1 MDMEIKLIKL
11 VLDNFKGAK
20 HFELNAEG
28 KDIVVK
34 GENNTGKTT
43 IADAFYWLLFNKD
56 SKGATKFSIKTLD
69 SAGEEINN
77 LKHSVYAV
85 LDIDGKE
92 QHIKKTYSEK
102 WTRKRGQAKS
112 TFTGH
117 ETVYELGATEDELT
131 PKKLKDFNEFINSI
145 ISDEQIFKLT
155 TNPFWFNSLKQDE
168 RKKILMSLVDEVT
181 DEDVINSDS
190 KLKELKKLLGDGS
203 LEDFKM
209 RISRNKKS
217 INEDLKAIPVRVDEI
232 NHNMPDVRKY
242 NKQKLEEEL
251 TEINNQ
257 IKQIDIEIKDVE
269 NGLEIEKI
277 EKDIK
282 SKELDIQY
290 LKDNHN
296 HGSKRELSSLINQ
309 DSELQR
315 AIATKRRDL
324 SNLTAELQKN
334 ESVME
339 EQNEKFKALGIK
351 HKELV
356 NEQKEFTTATV
367 CDCCGQ
373 DIPDHMQQEAIQKMK
388 ENYNA
393 DKSERLEKI
402 QSDGIEI
409 RNKVKHLSEQND
421 EIESTMEE
429 LKEEIEKE
437 TKNVEEIKES
447 IQKIQSNNTDVKDT
461 DEYKRLDS
469 EIKALK
475 EKKGQSIQS
484 MSEDVQNIVKSKKEP
499 LINQQQEVK
508 QKLDDI
514 QVSQR
519 AIDRIKELET
529 KQEQLAQEYNELEHA
544 TFLTEEFTK
553 QKVNLMEG
561 SINDKF
567 EITKFKLFDVQ
578 INQGVQDICI
588 ATHNGV
594 PFDSGLNNAARIN
607 VGLDIINAL
616 SKHYNFYAPI
626 MIDNA
631 ESVTDVHKTTSQQ
644 IQLEVSKKD
653 KSLTVEV
660 I

>member
-1 MDMEIKLIKL
+1 MDIKLIKL

-28 KDIVVK
+28 KDIVVRGK
-34 GENNTGKTT
+34 NNTGKTT

-56 SKGATKFSIKTLD
+56 SKGSTKFAIKTLD
-69 SAGEEINN
+69 NVGDEINN

-85 LDIDGKE
+85 LKIDGKE

-112 TFTGH
+112 SFTGH
-117 ETVYELGATEDELT
+117 ETVYELGATEEELT

-168 RKKILMSLVDEVT
+168 RKNILMSLVDEVT
-181 DEDVINSDS
+181 DEDVIKSDT

-203 LEDFKM
+203 LEDFKA
-209 RISRNKKS
+209 RIKRNKKA
-217 INEDLKAIPVRVDEI
+217 INDDLKAIPVRVDEI
-232 NHNMPDVRKY
+232 NHNMPDVQKY
-242 NKQKLEEEL
+242 DKNKLEKELASINEE
-251 TEINNQ
+251 IKVIDGQ
-257 IKQIDIEIKDVE
+257 IKDIE
-269 NGLEIEKI
+269 NGLSVEKI

-282 SKELDIQY
+282 SKQLEIQY
-290 LKDNHN
+290 LIDNHD
-296 HGSKRELSSLINQ
+296 GDSRRKLTSLNNEE
-309 DSELQR
+309 SEKER
-315 AIATKRRDL
+315 AVAVKRRDL
-324 SNLTAELQKN
+324 SNLKAELQRN
-334 ESVME
+334 ESEME
-339 EQNEKFKALGIK
+339 EQNEKFNNLGTK

-373 DIPDHMQQEAIQKMK
+373 DIPAHMQEEAIKKM
-388 ENYNA
+388 EESYNA
-393 DKSERLEKI
+393 DKSETLERI

-409 RNKVKHLSEQND
+409 RNRVKYLSEQND
-421 EIESTMEE
+421 EIEKSMETIKQEINKDTQSIDE
-429 LKEEIEKE
+429 LKEEIKVLE
-437 TKNVEEIKES
+437 
-447 IQKIQSNNTDVKDT
+447 SNNTRVEDT
-461 DEYKRLDS
+461 AEYKQIDS
-469 EIKALK
+469 DIQALK
-475 EKKGQSIQS
+475 EQKGQSIQS
-484 MSEDVQNIVKSKKEP
+484 ISDDANGLIESKKEP
-499 LINQQQEVK
+499 LLNQQRDIK

-514 QVSQR
+514 QLSQR
-519 AIDRIKELET
+519 AIERIDEL
-529 KQEQLAQEYNELEHA
+529 KSRQEQLAQEYNELEHS

-553 QKVNLMEG
+553 QKVKLMES

-567 EITKFKLFDVQ
+567 EITKFKLFNVLINEGVEDV
-578 INQGVQDICI
+578 CI
-588 ATHNGV
+588 ALHNGV
-594 PFDSGLNNAARIN
+594 PYDSGLNNAARIN

-631 ESVTDVHKTTSQQ
+631 ESVTDVHETTSQQ

-653 KSLTVEV
+653 KELTVEV

>member
-1 MDMEIKLIKL
+1 MDIKLIKL

-28 KDIVVK
+28 NDIVVR

-56 SKGATKFSIKTLD
+56 SKGSTRFAIKTLD
-69 SAGEEINN
+69 NVGDEINN

-85 LDIDGKE
+85 LKIDGKE

-112 TFTGH
+112 SFTGH
-117 ETVYELGATEDELT
+117 ETVYELGATEEELT

-168 RKKILMSLVDEVT
+168 RKNILMSLVDEVT
-181 DEDVINSDS
+181 DEDVIKSDT

-203 LEDFKM
+203 LEDFKA
-209 RISRNKKS
+209 RIKRNKKA
-217 INEDLKAIPVRVDEI
+217 INDDLKAIPVRVDEI
-232 NHNMPDVRKY
+232 NHNMPDVQKY
-242 NKQKLEEEL
+242 DKDKLEKELASINEE
-251 TEINNQ
+251 IKVIDGQ
-257 IKQIDIEIKDVE
+257 IKDIE
-269 NGLEIEKI
+269 NGLSVEKI

-282 SKELDIQY
+282 SKQLEIQY
-290 LKDNHN
+290 LIDNHD
-296 HGSKRELSSLINQ
+296 GDSRRKLTSLNNEE
-309 DSELQR
+309 SEKER
-315 AIATKRRDL
+315 AVAVKRRDL
-324 SNLTAELQKN
+324 SNLKAELQRN
-334 ESVME
+334 ESEME
-339 EQNEKFKALGIK
+339 EQNEKFKNLGTK

-373 DIPDHMQQEAIQKMK
+373 DIPEHMQEEAIKKM
-388 ENYNA
+388 EESYNA
-393 DKSERLEKI
+393 DKSETLEKI

-409 RNKVKHLSEQND
+409 RNRVKYLSEQND
-421 EIESTMEE
+421 EIEKSMETIKKEINKDTQSIDE
-429 LKEEIEKE
+429 LKEEIKVLE
-437 TKNVEEIKES
+437 
-447 IQKIQSNNTDVKDT
+447 SNNTRVENT
-461 DEYKRLDS
+461 DEYKQIDS
-469 EIKALK
+469 DIQALK
-475 EKKGQSIQS
+475 EQKGQSIQS
-484 MSEDVQNIVKSKKEP
+484 ISDDVNSLIESKKEP
-499 LINQQQEVK
+499 LLNQERDIK

-514 QVSQR
+514 QLSQR
-519 AIDRIKELET
+519 AIERIDELESR
-529 KQEQLAQEYNELEHA
+529 QEQLAQEYNDLEHA

-553 QKVNLMEG
+553 QKVKLMES

-567 EITKFKLFDVQ
+567 EITKFKLFNVLINEGVEDV
-578 INQGVQDICI
+578 CI
-588 ATHNGV
+588 ALHNGV
-594 PFDSGLNNAARIN
+594 PYDSGLNNAARIK

-631 ESVTDVHKTTSQQ
+631 ESVTDVHETTSQQ

-653 KSLTVEV
+653 KELTVEV

>member
-1 MDMEIKLIKL
+1 MDIKLIKL

-28 KDIVVK
+28 NDIVVR

-56 SKGATKFSIKTLD
+56 SKGSTKFAIKTLD
-69 SAGEEINN
+69 NVGDEINN

-85 LDIDGKE
+85 LKIDGKE

-112 TFTGH
+112 SFTGH
-117 ETVYELGATEDELT
+117 ETVYELGATEEELT

-168 RKKILMSLVDEVT
+168 RKNILMSLVDEVT
-181 DEDVINSDS
+181 DEDVIKSDT

-203 LEDFKM
+203 LEDFKA
-209 RISRNKKS
+209 RIKRNKKA
-217 INEDLKAIPVRVDEI
+217 INDDLKAIPVRVDEI
-232 NHNMPDVRKY
+232 NHNMPDVQKY
-242 NKQKLEEEL
+242 DKDKLEKELASINEE
-251 TEINNQ
+251 IKAIDGQ
-257 IKQIDIEIKDVE
+257 IKDIE
-269 NGLEIEKI
+269 NGLSVEKI

-282 SKELDIQY
+282 SKQLEIQY
-290 LKDNHN
+290 LIDNHDGDSRRKLTSLN
-296 HGSKRELSSLINQ
+296 NEEL
-309 DSELQR
+309 EKER
-315 AIATKRRDL
+315 AVAVKRRDL
-324 SNLTAELQKN
+324 SNLKAELQRN
-334 ESVME
+334 ESEME
-339 EQNEKFKALGIK
+339 EQNENFKNLGTK

-373 DIPDHMQQEAIQKMK
+373 DIPAHMQEEAIKKM
-388 ENYNA
+388 EESYNA
-393 DKSERLEKI
+393 DKSETLEKI

-409 RNKVKHLSEQND
+409 RNRVKYLSEQND
-421 EIESTMEE
+421 EIEKSMETIKKEINKDTQSIDE
-429 LKEEIEKE
+429 LKEEIKVLE
-437 TKNVEEIKES
+437 
-447 IQKIQSNNTDVKDT
+447 SNNTRVEDT
-461 DEYKRLDS
+461 DEYKQIDS
-469 EIKALK
+469 DIQALK
-475 EKKGQSIQS
+475 EQKGQFIQS
-484 MSEDVQNIVKSKKEP
+484 ISDDVNGLIESKKEP
-499 LINQQQEVK
+499 LLNQQRDIK

-514 QVSQR
+514 QLSQR
-519 AIDRIKELET
+519 AIERIDELESR
-529 KQEQLAQEYNELEHA
+529 QEQLAQEYNDLEHA

-553 QKVNLMEG
+553 QKVKLMES

-567 EITKFKLFDVQ
+567 EITKFKLFNVLINEGVEDV
-578 INQGVQDICI
+578 CI
-588 ATHNGV
+588 ALHNGV
-594 PFDSGLNNAARIN
+594 PYDSGLNNAARIN

-631 ESVTDVHKTTSQQ
+631 ESVTDVHETTSQQ

-653 KSLTVEV
+653 KELTVEV

>member
-1 MDMEIKLIKL
+1 MEIKLIKL

-56 SKGATKFSIKTLD
+56 SKVATKFSIKTLD
-69 SAGEEINN
+69 STGEEINN

-85 LDIDGKE
+85 LNIDGKE

-102 WTRKRGQAKS
+102 WKRKRGQPKAS
-112 TFTGH
+112 FDGH
-117 ETVYELGATEDELT
+117 KTTYEIGASEEELT
-131 PKKLKDFNEFINSI
+131 PKLLKDFNEFINSI

-168 RKKILMSLVDEVT
+168 RKRILMSLVDEVT

-257 IKQIDIEIKDVE
+257 INQVDIEIKDVE

-296 HGSKRELSSLINQ
+296 HGNKRELSSLINQ

-324 SNLTAELQKN
+324 SNLTDELQKN
-334 ESVME
+334 ESVIE

-373 DIPDHMQQEAIQKMK
+373 DIPEHMQQEAIQKMK

-409 RNKVKHLSEQND
+409 RNKVKQLSEQND

-437 TKNVEEIKES
+437 TKKVEEVKES
-447 IQKIQSNNTDVKDT
+447 IKKIESNNTDVKDT
-461 DEYKRLDS
+461 DEYKQLDS

-499 LINQQQEVK
+499 LINQQQEIK

-519 AIDRIKELET
+519 AVDRIKELET

-553 QKVNLMEG
+553 QKVNLMED
-561 SINDKF
+561 SINNKF

-578 INQGVQDICI
+578 INQGVQDVCI

-653 KSLTVEV
+653 KALTVEV

>member
-1 MDMEIKLIKL
+1 MEIKLIKL

-20 HFELNAEG
+20 NFELNAEG

-34 GENNTGKTT
+34 GDNNTGKTT

-242 NKQKLEEEL
+242 NKQALEEEL
-251 TEINNQ
+251 NKINNQ
-257 IKQIDIEIKDVE
+257 INQVDIEIKDVE

-277 EKDIK
+277 EKAIK
-282 SKELDIQY
+282 SKELNIQY

-296 HGSKRELSSLINQ
+296 HVSRRDLSSLINQ

-324 SNLTAELQKN
+324 GNLTAELQKN
-334 ESVME
+334 ESVIE

-356 NEQKEFTTATV
+356 NEHKEFTISTV

-373 DIPDHMQQEAIQKMK
+373 DIPDHIKQDAIQKMK
-388 ENYNA
+388 ESYNA

-409 RNKVKHLSEQND
+409 RNKVKQLSEQND

-437 TKNVEEIKES
+437 TKNVEEIKVS
-447 IQKIQSNNTDVKDT
+447 IEKIESNNTDVKDT
-461 DEYKRLDS
+461 DEYKQLDS
-469 EIKALK
+469 EIKDLK

-484 MSEDVQNIVKSKKEP
+484 MSEDVQKIVNSKKEP
-499 LINQQQEVK
+499 LINQQQEIK

-519 AIDRIKELET
+519 AVDRIKELET

-578 INQGVQDICI
+578 INQGVQDVCI

-653 KSLTVEV
+653 KALTVEV

>member
-1 MDMEIKLIKL
+1 MEINLIKL

-85 LDIDGKE
+85 LNIDGKE

-190 KLKELKKLLGDGS
+190 KLKKLKKLLGDGS

-232 NHNMPDVRKY
+232 NHNMPNVRKY

-251 TEINNQ
+251 SEINNQ
-257 IKQIDIEIKDVE
+257 IKQVDIEIKDVE
-269 NGLEIEKI
+269 NALEIEKI
-277 EKDIK
+277 EREIK

-296 HGSKRELSSLINQ
+296 HGNKRELSSLINQ

-373 DIPDHMQQEAIQKMK
+373 EIPENMQQKSIQKMK

-402 QSDGIEI
+402 QSEGIEI
-409 RNKVKHLSEQND
+409 RNKVKQLSEQNN

-437 TKNVEEIKES
+437 IKNVEEIKES
-447 IQKIQSNNTDVKDT
+447 IKKIESNNTDVKDT
-461 DEYKRLDS
+461 DEYKQLDS

-484 MSEDVQNIVKSKKEP
+484 MNEDVQNIVKSKKEP

-519 AIDRIKELET
+519 AVDRIKELET
-529 KQEQLAQEYNELEHA
+529 KQEQLAQEYNDLEHA

-578 INQGVQDICI
+578 INQGVQDVCI

-653 KSLTVEV
+653 QSLTVEV

>member
-1 MDMEIKLIKL
+1 MDIKLIKL

-28 KDIVVK
+28 KDIVVR

-56 SKGATKFSIKTLD
+56 SKGSTKFAIKTLD
-69 SAGEEINN
+69 NVGDEINN

-85 LDIDGKE
+85 LKIDGKE

-112 TFTGH
+112 SFTGH
-117 ETVYELGATEDELT
+117 ETVYELGATKEELT

-168 RKKILMSLVDEVT
+168 RKNILMSLVDEVT
-181 DEDVINSDS
+181 DEDVIKSDT

-203 LEDFKM
+203 LEDFKA
-209 RISRNKKS
+209 RIKRNKKA
-217 INEDLKAIPVRVDEI
+217 INDDLKAIPVRVDEI
-232 NHNMPDVRKY
+232 NHNMPDVQKY
-242 NKQKLEEEL
+242 DKDKLEKELASINEE
-251 TEINNQ
+251 IKVIDGQ
-257 IKQIDIEIKDVE
+257 IKDIE
-269 NGLEIEKI
+269 NGLSVEKI

-282 SKELDIQY
+282 SKQLEIQY
-290 LKDNHN
+290 LIDNHD
-296 HGSKRELSSLINQ
+296 GDSRRKLTSLNNEE
-309 DSELQR
+309 SEKER
-315 AIATKRRDL
+315 AVAVKRRDL
-324 SNLTAELQKN
+324 SNLKAELQRN
-334 ESVME
+334 ESEME
-339 EQNEKFKALGIK
+339 EQNEKFKNLGTK

-373 DIPDHMQQEAIQKMK
+373 DIPAHMQEEAIKKM
-388 ENYNA
+388 EESYNA
-393 DKSERLEKI
+393 GKSETLEKI

-409 RNKVKHLSEQND
+409 RNRVKYLSEQND
-421 EIESTMEE
+421 EIEKSMETIKQEINKDTQSIDE
-429 LKEEIEKE
+429 LKEEIKVLE
-437 TKNVEEIKES
+437 
-447 IQKIQSNNTDVKDT
+447 SNNTRVEDT
-461 DEYKRLDS
+461 DEYKQIDS
-469 EIKALK
+469 DIQALK
-475 EKKGQSIQS
+475 EQKGQSIQS
-484 MSEDVQNIVKSKKEP
+484 ISDDVNSLIKSKKEP
-499 LINQQQEVK
+499 LLNQQRDIK

-514 QVSQR
+514 QLSQR
-519 AIDRIKELET
+519 AIERIDELESR
-529 KQEQLAQEYNELEHA
+529 QEQLAQEYNDLEHA

-553 QKVNLMEG
+553 QKVKLMES

-567 EITKFKLFDVQ
+567 EITKFKLFNVLINEGVEDV
-578 INQGVQDICI
+578 CI
-588 ATHNGV
+588 ALHNGV
-594 PFDSGLNNAARIN
+594 PYDSGLNNAARIN

-631 ESVTDVHKTTSQQ
+631 ESVTDVHETTSQQ

-653 KSLTVEV
+653 KELTVEV

>member
-1 MDMEIKLIKL
+1 MDIKLIKL

-28 KDIVVK
+28 KDIVVR

-56 SKGATKFSIKTLD
+56 SKGSTKFAIKTLD
-69 SAGEEINN
+69 SVGDEINN
-77 LKHSVYAV
+77 LKHSVYAI
-85 LDIDGKE
+85 LKIDGKE

-112 TFTGH
+112 SFTGH
-117 ETVYELGATEDELT
+117 ETVYELGATEEELT

-168 RKKILMSLVDEVT
+168 RKNILMSLVDEVT
-181 DEDVINSDS
+181 DEDVIKSDT

-203 LEDFKM
+203 LEDFKA
-209 RISRNKKS
+209 RIKRNKKA
-217 INEDLKAIPVRVDEI
+217 INDDLKAIPVRVDEI
-232 NHNMPDVRKY
+232 NHNMPDVQKY
-242 NKQKLEEEL
+242 DKDKLEKELASINEE
-251 TEINNQ
+251 IKVIDGQ
-257 IKQIDIEIKDVE
+257 IKDIE
-269 NGLEIEKI
+269 NGLSVEKI

-282 SKELDIQY
+282 SKQLEIQY
-290 LKDNHN
+290 LIDNHD
-296 HGSKRELSSLINQ
+296 GDSRRKLTSLNNEE
-309 DSELQR
+309 SEKER
-315 AIATKRRDL
+315 AVAVKRRDL
-324 SNLTAELQKN
+324 SNLKAELQRN
-334 ESVME
+334 ESEME
-339 EQNEKFKALGIK
+339 EQNEKFNNLGTK

-373 DIPDHMQQEAIQKMK
+373 DIPEHMQEEAIKKM
-388 ENYNA
+388 EESYNA
-393 DKSERLEKI
+393 DKSETLEKI

-409 RNKVKHLSEQND
+409 RNRVKYISEQND
-421 EIESTMEE
+421 EIEKSMETIKKEINKDTQSIDE
-429 LKEEIEKE
+429 LKEEIKVLE
-437 TKNVEEIKES
+437 
-447 IQKIQSNNTDVKDT
+447 SNNTRVEDT
-461 DEYKRLDS
+461 DEYKQIDS
-469 EIKALK
+469 DIQALK
-475 EKKGQSIQS
+475 EQKGQYIQS
-484 MSEDVQNIVKSKKEP
+484 ISDDVNGLIESKKEP
-499 LINQQQEVK
+499 LLNQQRDIK

-514 QVSQR
+514 QLSQR
-519 AIDRIKELET
+519 AIERIDELESR
-529 KQEQLAQEYNELEHA
+529 QEQLAQEYNDLEHA

-553 QKVNLMEG
+553 QKVKLMES

-567 EITKFKLFDVQ
+567 EITKFKLFNVLINEGVEDV
-578 INQGVQDICI
+578 CI
-588 ATHNGV
+588 ALHNGV
-594 PFDSGLNNAARIN
+594 PYDSGLNNAARIN

-631 ESVTDVHKTTSQQ
+631 ESVTDVHETTSQQ

-653 KSLTVEV
+653 KELTVEV

>member
-1 MDMEIKLIKL
+1 MEIKLIKL

-69 SAGEEINN
+69 STGEEINN

-85 LDIDGKE
+85 LNIDGNE
-92 QHIKKTYSEK
+92 HHIKKTYSEK

-117 ETVYELGATEDELT
+117 ETVYELGATEHELT
-131 PKKLKDFNEFINSI
+131 PKKLKVFNEFINSI
-145 ISDEQIFKLT
+145 ISEEQIFKLT

-242 NKQKLEEEL
+242 NKQALEEEL
-251 TEINNQ
+251 NEINNQ
-257 IKQIDIEIKDVE
+257 INQVDIEIKDVE

-277 EKDIK
+277 EKEIK

-296 HGSKRELSSLINQ
+296 HGSRRDLSTLINQ

-315 AIATKRRDL
+315 AIAIKRRDL

-409 RNKVKHLSEQND
+409 RNKVKQLSEQND

-437 TKNVEEIKES
+437 TKKVEEIKES
-447 IQKIQSNNTDVKDT
+447 IKKIESNNTDVTDT
-461 DEYKRLDS
+461 DDYKQLDS

-484 MSEDVQNIVKSKKEP
+484 MSEDVQNIVKNKKEP
-499 LINQQQEVK
+499 LIKQQQDIK

-519 AIDRIKELET
+519 AVDRIKELET
-529 KQEQLAQEYNELEHA
+529 KQEQLAQEYNDLEHA

-578 INQGVQDICI
+578 INQGVQDVCI

-631 ESVTDVHKTTSQQ
+631 ESVTEVHKTTSQQ

-653 KSLTVEV
+653 KALTVEV

>member
-1 MDMEIKLIKL
+1 MEIKLIKL

-85 LDIDGKE
+85 LNIDGKE
-92 QHIKKTYSEK
+92 HHIKKTYSEK
-102 WTRKRGQAKS
+102 WTRKRGQAKA

-251 TEINNQ
+251 DEINNQ
-257 IKQIDIEIKDVE
+257 IKQVDIEIKDIE

-296 HGSKRELSSLINQ
+296 HGSRRYLSSLINQ

-315 AIATKRRDL
+315 AIAIKRRDL

-356 NEQKEFTTATV
+356 NEQKKFTTATV

-409 RNKVKHLSEQND
+409 RNKVKQLSEQND

-437 TKNVEEIKES
+437 TKNVEEVKES
-447 IQKIQSNNTDVKDT
+447 IKKIESNNTDVKDT
-461 DEYKRLDS
+461 DEYKELDS

-475 EKKGQSIQS
+475 EKKGQFIQS
-484 MSEDVQNIVKSKKEP
+484 MSEDVQNIVKSKKDP

-508 QKLDDI
+508 QKLDNI

-544 TFLTEEFTK
+544 TFLIEEFTK

-578 INQGVQDICI
+578 INQGVQDVCI

-653 KSLTVEV
+653 KALTVEV

>member
-1 MDMEIKLIKL
+1 MEIKLIKL
-11 VLDNFKGAK
+11 VLNNFKGAK

-190 KLKELKKLLGDGS
+190 KLKELKKLIGDGS

-296 HGSKRELSSLINQ
+296 HGNKRELSSLINQ

-373 DIPDHMQQEAIQKMK
+373 DIPEHMQQEAIQKMK

-409 RNKVKHLSEQND
+409 RNKVKQLSEQND
-421 EIESTMEE
+421 EIESTIEE
-429 LKEEIEKE
+429 LKKEIEKE
-437 TKNVEEIKES
+437 TKNVEGIKER
-447 IQKIQSNNTDVKDT
+447 IKKIESNNTDVKDT
-461 DEYKRLDS
+461 DEYKQLDS

-519 AIDRIKELET
+519 AVDRIKELET

-578 INQGVQDICI
+578 INQGVQDVCI

-653 KSLTVEV
+653 KALTVEV

>member
-1 MDMEIKLIKL
+1 MEIKLIKL

-20 HFELNAEG
+20 HFELYAEG

-85 LDIDGKE
+85 LNIDGKE

-168 RKKILMSLVDEVT
+168 RKKILMSLVNEVT

-242 NKQKLEEEL
+242 NKQDLEEEL

-257 IKQIDIEIKDVE
+257 IKQVDIEIKELE

-296 HGSKRELSSLINQ
+296 HGNKRELSSLINQ

-315 AIATKRRDL
+315 VIATKRRDL

-334 ESVME
+334 ESIIE
-339 EQNEKFKALGIK
+339 DQNERFKALGIK
-351 HKELV
+351 HKKLV
-356 NEQKEFTTATV
+356 NEQKEFTTTTV

-373 DIPDHMQQEAIQKMK
+373 DIPEHMQQEAIQKMK

-409 RNKVKHLSEQND
+409 RNKVKQLSEQND

-437 TKNVEEIKES
+437 TKKVEEIKEN
-447 IQKIQSNNTDVKDT
+447 IKKIESNNTDVKDT
-461 DEYKRLDS
+461 DEYKQLDS

-475 EKKGQSIQS
+475 EKKEQSIQS

-578 INQGVQDICI
+578 INQGVQDVCI

-653 KSLTVEV
+653 KALTVEV

>member
-1 MDMEIKLIKL
+1 MEIKLIKL

-203 LEDFKM
+203 IEDFKM

-242 NKQKLEEEL
+242 NKQSLEEEL
-251 TEINNQ
+251 TELNNQ

-296 HGSKRELSSLINQ
+296 HGSKRELSLLINQ

-334 ESVME
+334 ESVIE

-373 DIPDHMQQEAIQKMK
+373 DIPEHMQQEAIQKMK

-409 RNKVKHLSEQND
+409 RNKVKQLSEQND

-429 LKEEIEKE
+429 LKEEIDKE
-437 TKNVEEIKES
+437 TKNVEEIKEN
-447 IQKIQSNNTDVKDT
+447 IKKIESNNTDVKDT
-461 DEYKRLDS
+461 DEYKQLDS

-499 LINQQQEVK
+499 LINQQQEIK

-519 AIDRIKELET
+519 AVDRIKELET

-578 INQGVQDICI
+578 INQGVQDVCI

-631 ESVTDVHKTTSQQ
+631 ESVTEVHKTTSQQ

-653 KSLTVEV
+653 KALTVEV

>member
-1 MDMEIKLIKL
+1 MEIKLIKL

-232 NHNMPDVRKY
+232 NHNMPDIRKY
-242 NKQKLEEEL
+242 NKQELEQEL

-257 IKQIDIEIKDVE
+257 INQVDIEIKNVE

-296 HGSKRELSSLINQ
+296 HGNKRELSSLINQ

-334 ESVME
+334 ESVIE

-373 DIPDHMQQEAIQKMK
+373 DIPEHMQQEAIQKMK

-409 RNKVKHLSEQND
+409 RNKVKQLSEQND

-429 LKEEIEKE
+429 LKEEIDKE
-437 TKNVEEIKES
+437 TKNVEEIKEN
-447 IQKIQSNNTDVKDT
+447 IKKIESNNTDVKDT
-461 DEYKRLDS
+461 DEYKQLDS

-499 LINQQQEVK
+499 LINQQQEIK

-519 AIDRIKELET
+519 AVDRIKELET

-553 QKVNLMEG
+553 QKVNLMED

-578 INQGVQDICI
+578 INQGVQDVCI

-594 PFDSGLNNAARIN
+594 PFDTGLNNAARIN

-653 KSLTVEV
+653 KALTVEV

>member
-1 MDMEIKLIKL
+1 MEIKLIKL

-85 LDIDGKE
+85 LNIDGKE

-168 RKKILMSLVDEVT
+168 RKKILMSLVNEVT

-232 NHNMPDVRKY
+232 NHNMPEVRKY

-257 IKQIDIEIKDVE
+257 INQVDIEIKDVE

-296 HGSKRELSSLINQ
+296 HGNKRELTSLINQ

-315 AIATKRRDL
+315 AIATKHRDL

-334 ESVME
+334 EIVME

-351 HKELV
+351 HKELM

-373 DIPDHMQQEAIQKMK
+373 DIPEHMQQEAIQKMK
-388 ENYNA
+388 ENYNV
-393 DKSERLEKI
+393 DKSKRLEKI

-409 RNKVKHLSEQND
+409 RNKVKQLSEQND

-437 TKNVEEIKES
+437 TKNVEEIKEN
-447 IQKIQSNNTDVKDT
+447 IKKIESNNTDVKDT
-461 DEYKRLDS
+461 DEYKQLDS

-499 LINQQQEVK
+499 LINQQQEIK

-529 KQEQLAQEYNELEHA
+529 KQEQLAQEYNQLEHA

-578 INQGVQDICI
+578 INQGVQDVCI

-631 ESVTDVHKTTSQQ
+631 ESVTEVHKTTSQQ

-653 KSLTVEV
+653 KALTVEV

>member
-1 MDMEIKLIKL
+1 MDIKLIKL

-28 KDIVVK
+28 KDIVVR

-56 SKGATKFSIKTLD
+56 SKGSTKFAIKTLD
-69 SAGEEINN
+69 NVGDEINN

-85 LDIDGKE
+85 LKIDGKE

-112 TFTGH
+112 SFTGH
-117 ETVYELGATEDELT
+117 ETVYELGATKEELT

-168 RKKILMSLVDEVT
+168 RKNILMSLVDEVT
-181 DEDVINSDS
+181 DEDVIKSDT

-203 LEDFKM
+203 LEDFKA
-209 RISRNKKS
+209 RIKRNKKA
-217 INEDLKAIPVRVDEI
+217 INDDLKAIPVRVDEI
-232 NHNMPDVRKY
+232 NHNMPDVQKY
-242 NKQKLEEEL
+242 DKDKLEKELASINEE
-251 TEINNQ
+251 IKVIDGQ
-257 IKQIDIEIKDVE
+257 IKDIE
-269 NGLEIEKI
+269 NGLSVEKI

-282 SKELDIQY
+282 SKQLEIQY
-290 LKDNHN
+290 LIDNHD
-296 HGSKRELSSLINQ
+296 GDSRRKLTSLNNEE
-309 DSELQR
+309 SEKER
-315 AIATKRRDL
+315 AVAVKRRDL
-324 SNLTAELQKN
+324 SNLKAELQRN
-334 ESVME
+334 ESEME
-339 EQNEKFKALGIK
+339 EQNEKFKNLGTK

-373 DIPDHMQQEAIQKMK
+373 DIPAHMQEEAIKKM
-388 ENYNA
+388 EESYNA
-393 DKSERLEKI
+393 DKSETLEKI

-409 RNKVKHLSEQND
+409 RNRVKYLSEQND
-421 EIESTMEE
+421 EIEKSMEIIKQEINKDTQSIDE
-429 LKEEIEKE
+429 LKEEIKVLE
-437 TKNVEEIKES
+437 
-447 IQKIQSNNTDVKDT
+447 SNNTRVEDT
-461 DEYKRLDS
+461 DEYKQIDS
-469 EIKALK
+469 DIQALK
-475 EKKGQSIQS
+475 EQKGQSIQS
-484 MSEDVQNIVKSKKEP
+484 ISDDVNGLIESKKEP
-499 LINQQQEVK
+499 LLNQQRDIK

-514 QVSQR
+514 QLSQR
-519 AIDRIKELET
+519 AIERIDELESR
-529 KQEQLAQEYNELEHA
+529 QEQLAQEYNDLEHA

-553 QKVNLMEG
+553 QKVKLMES

-567 EITKFKLFDVQ
+567 EITKFKLFNVLINEGVEDV
-578 INQGVQDICI
+578 CI
-588 ATHNGV
+588 ALHNGV
-594 PFDSGLNNAARIN
+594 PYDSGLNNAARIN

-631 ESVTDVHKTTSQQ
+631 ESVTDVHETTSQQ

-653 KSLTVEV
+653 KELTVEV

>member
-1 MDMEIKLIKL
+1 MDIKLIKL

-28 KDIVVK
+28 KDIVVR

-56 SKGATKFSIKTLD
+56 SKGSTKFAIKTLD
-69 SAGEEINN
+69 NVGDEINN

-85 LDIDGKE
+85 LKIDGKE

-112 TFTGH
+112 SFTGH
-117 ETVYELGATEDELT
+117 ETVYELGATEEELT

-168 RKKILMSLVDEVT
+168 RKNILMSLVDEVT
-181 DEDVINSDS
+181 DEDVIKSDT

-203 LEDFKM
+203 LEDFKA
-209 RISRNKKS
+209 RIKRNKKA
-217 INEDLKAIPVRVDEI
+217 INDDLKAIPVRVDEI
-232 NHNMPDVRKY
+232 NHNMPDVQKY
-242 NKQKLEEEL
+242 DKDKLEKELASINEE
-251 TEINNQ
+251 IKAIDGQ
-257 IKQIDIEIKDVE
+257 IKDIE
-269 NGLEIEKI
+269 NGLSVEKI

-282 SKELDIQY
+282 SKQLEIQY
-290 LKDNHN
+290 LIDNHD
-296 HGSKRELSSLINQ
+296 GDSRRKLTSLNNEE
-309 DSELQR
+309 SEKER
-315 AIATKRRDL
+315 AVAVKRRDL
-324 SNLTAELQKN
+324 SNLKAELQRN
-334 ESVME
+334 ESEME
-339 EQNEKFKALGIK
+339 EQNEKFKNLGTK
-351 HKELV
+351 HKELI

-373 DIPDHMQQEAIQKMK
+373 DIPAHMQEEAIKKM
-388 ENYNA
+388 EETYNA
-393 DKSERLEKI
+393 DKSETLEKI

-409 RNKVKHLSEQND
+409 RNRVKYLSEQND
-421 EIESTMEE
+421 EIEKSMETIKKEINKDTQSIDE
-429 LKEEIEKE
+429 LKEEIKVLE
-437 TKNVEEIKES
+437 
-447 IQKIQSNNTDVKDT
+447 SNNTRVEDT
-461 DEYKRLDS
+461 AEYKQIDS
-469 EIKALK
+469 DIQALK
-475 EKKGQSIQS
+475 GQKGQSIQS
-484 MSEDVQNIVKSKKEP
+484 ISDDVNGLIESKKEP
-499 LINQQQEVK
+499 LLNQQRDIK

-514 QVSQR
+514 QLSQR
-519 AIDRIKELET
+519 AIERIDELESR
-529 KQEQLAQEYNELEHA
+529 QEQLAQEYNDLEHA

-553 QKVNLMEG
+553 QKVKLMES

-567 EITKFKLFDVQ
+567 EITKFKLFNVLINEGVEDV
-578 INQGVQDICI
+578 CI
-588 ATHNGV
+588 ALHNGV
-594 PFDSGLNNAARIN
+594 PYDSGLNNAARIN

-631 ESVTDVHKTTSQQ
+631 ESVTDVHETTSQQ

-653 KSLTVEV
+653 KELTVEV

>member
-1 MDMEIKLIKL
+1 MEIKLIKL

-69 SAGEEINN
+69 SSGEEINN

-85 LDIDGKE
+85 LNIDGKE

-102 WTRKRGQAKS
+102 WTRKRGQPKP

-242 NKQKLEEEL
+242 NKQALEEEL
-251 TEINNQ
+251 NEINNQ
-257 IKQIDIEIKDVE
+257 INQVDIEIKGVE

-277 EKDIK
+277 EKEIK

-296 HGSKRELSSLINQ
+296 HGSRRDLSTLINQ

-315 AIATKRRDL
+315 AIAIKRRDL

-334 ESVME
+334 ESVIE

-373 DIPDHMQQEAIQKMK
+373 DIPEHMQQEAIQKMK

-402 QSDGIEI
+402 QSEGIEI
-409 RNKVKHLSEQND
+409 RNKVKQLSEQND

-447 IQKIQSNNTDVKDT
+447 IKKIESNNTDVKDT
-461 DEYKRLDS
+461 DEYKQLDS

-484 MSEDVQNIVKSKKEP
+484 INEDVQNIVKSKKEP
-499 LINQQQEVK
+499 LINQQQEIK

-519 AIDRIKELET
+519 AIDCIKELET

-578 INQGVQDICI
+578 INQGVQDVCI

-653 KSLTVEV
+653 KALTVEV

>member
-1 MDMEIKLIKL
+1 MEIKLIKL

-69 SAGEEINN
+69 STGEEINN

-145 ISDEQIFKLT
+145 INDEQIFKLT

-242 NKQKLEEEL
+242 NKQALEEEL
-251 TEINNQ
+251 NEINNQ
-257 IKQIDIEIKDVE
+257 INQVDIEIKDVS

-277 EKDIK
+277 EKAIK

-296 HGSKRELSSLINQ
+296 HGNKRELSSLINQ
-309 DSELQR
+309 DSELQN

-334 ESVME
+334 ESVIE

-409 RNKVKHLSEQND
+409 RNKVKQLSEQND

-437 TKNVEEIKES
+437 TKNVEEVKES
-447 IQKIQSNNTDVKDT
+447 IKKIESNNTDVKDT
-461 DEYKRLDS
+461 DEYKQLDS

-475 EKKGQSIQS
+475 EKKGQFIQS
-484 MSEDVQNIVKSKKEP
+484 MSEDVQNIVKSKKDP

-519 AIDRIKELET
+519 ALDRIKELET

-578 INQGVQDICI
+578 INQGVQDVCI

-616 SKHYNFYAPI
+616 SKHYDFYAPI

-653 KSLTVEV
+653 KALTVEV

>member
-1 MDMEIKLIKL
+1 MEIKLIKL

-85 LDIDGKE
+85 LNIDGKE

-168 RKKILMSLVDEVT
+168 RKNILMSLVDEVT

-242 NKQKLEEEL
+242 NKQALEEEL
-251 TEINNQ
+251 NEINNQ

-277 EKDIK
+277 EKEIK

-296 HGSKRELSSLINQ
+296 HGSKRDLSSLINQ

-334 ESVME
+334 ESVIE

-402 QSDGIEI
+402 QSEGIEI
-409 RNKVKHLSEQND
+409 RNKVKQLSEQND

-429 LKEEIEKE
+429 LKKEIEKE

-447 IQKIQSNNTDVKDT
+447 IKKIESNNTDVKDT
-461 DEYKRLDS
+461 DEYKQLDS

-499 LINQQQEVK
+499 LINQQQEIK

-519 AIDRIKELET
+519 AVNRIKELEI

-578 INQGVQDICI
+578 INQGVQDVCI

-653 KSLTVEV
+653 KALTVEV

>member
-1 MDMEIKLIKL
+1 MDIKLIKL

-28 KDIVVK
+28 KDIVVR

-56 SKGATKFSIKTLD
+56 SKGSTKFAIKTLD
-69 SAGEEINN
+69 NVGDEINN

-85 LDIDGKE
+85 LKIDGKE

-112 TFTGH
+112 SFTGH
-117 ETVYELGATEDELT
+117 ETVYELGATEEELT

-168 RKKILMSLVDEVT
+168 RKNILMSLVDEVT
-181 DEDVINSDS
+181 DEDVIKSDT

-203 LEDFKM
+203 LEDFKA
-209 RISRNKKS
+209 RIKRNKKA
-217 INEDLKAIPVRVDEI
+217 INDDLKAIPVRVDEI
-232 NHNMPDVRKY
+232 NHNMPDVQKY
-242 NKQKLEEEL
+242 DKDKLEKEL
-251 TEINNQ
+251 TSINEEIKAIDGQ
-257 IKQIDIEIKDVE
+257 IKDIE
-269 NGLEIEKI
+269 NGLSVEKI

-282 SKELDIQY
+282 SKQLEIQY
-290 LKDNHN
+290 LIDNHD
-296 HGSKRELSSLINQ
+296 GDSRRKLTSLNNEE
-309 DSELQR
+309 SEKER
-315 AIATKRRDL
+315 AVAVKRRDL
-324 SNLTAELQKN
+324 SNLKAELQRN
-334 ESVME
+334 ESEME
-339 EQNEKFKALGIK
+339 EQNENFKNLGTK

-373 DIPDHMQQEAIQKMK
+373 DIPAHMQEEAIKKM
-388 ENYNA
+388 EESYNA
-393 DKSERLEKI
+393 DKSETLEKI

-409 RNKVKHLSEQND
+409 RNRVKYLSEQND
-421 EIESTMEE
+421 EIEKSMETIKKEINKDTQSIDE
-429 LKEEIEKE
+429 LKEEIKVLE
-437 TKNVEEIKES
+437 
-447 IQKIQSNNTDVKDT
+447 SNNTRVEDT
-461 DEYKRLDS
+461 DEYKQIDS
-469 EIKALK
+469 DIQALK
-475 EKKGQSIQS
+475 EQKGQSIQS
-484 MSEDVQNIVKSKKEP
+484 ISDDVNGLIESKKEP
-499 LINQQQEVK
+499 LLNQQRDIK

-514 QVSQR
+514 QLSQR
-519 AIDRIKELET
+519 AIERIDELESR
-529 KQEQLAQEYNELEHA
+529 QEQLAQEYNDLEHA

-553 QKVNLMEG
+553 QKVKLMES

-567 EITKFKLFDVQ
+567 EITKFKLFNVLINEGVEDV
-578 INQGVQDICI
+578 CI
-588 ATHNGV
+588 ALHNGV
-594 PFDSGLNNAARIN
+594 PYDSGLNNAARIN

-631 ESVTDVHKTTSQQ
+631 ESVTDVHETMSQQ

-653 KSLTVEV
+653 KELTVEV

>member
-1 MDMEIKLIKL
+1 MEIKLIKL

-69 SAGEEINN
+69 STGEEINN

-112 TFTGH
+112 TLTGH

-168 RKKILMSLVDEVT
+168 RKKILMSLVNEVT
-181 DEDVINSDS
+181 DEDVINSDN

-251 TEINNQ
+251 TDINNQ
-257 IKQIDIEIKDVE
+257 INQVDIEIKEVE

-277 EKDIK
+277 EKEIK

-296 HGSKRELSSLINQ
+296 HGNRRDLSTLINQ

-315 AIATKRRDL
+315 AIAIKRRDL
-324 SNLTAELQKN
+324 RNLTAELQKN

-373 DIPDHMQQEAIQKMK
+373 DIPEHMQQEAIQKMK

-393 DKSERLEKI
+393 YKSERLEKI

-409 RNKVKHLSEQND
+409 RDKVKQLSEQND

-447 IQKIQSNNTDVKDT
+447 IKKIESNNTDVKDT
-461 DEYKRLDS
+461 DEYKQLDS
-469 EIKALK
+469 EIKDLK

-484 MSEDVQNIVKSKKEP
+484 MSEDVQNIVKRKKEP
-499 LINQQQEVK
+499 LINQQQEIK

-529 KQEQLAQEYNELEHA
+529 KQEQLAQEYNDLEHA

-578 INQGVQDICI
+578 INQGVQDVCI

-631 ESVTDVHKTTSQQ
+631 ESVTEVHKTTSQQ

-653 KSLTVEV
+653 KALTVEV

>member
-1 MDMEIKLIKL
+1 MEIKLIKL

-69 SAGEEINN
+69 STGEEINN

-117 ETVYELGATEDELT
+117 ETIYELGATEDELT

-242 NKQKLEEEL
+242 NKQVLEEEL
-251 TEINNQ
+251 NEINNQ
-257 IKQIDIEIKDVE
+257 INQVDIEIKDVE

-277 EKDIK
+277 EKEIK

-296 HGSKRELSSLINQ
+296 HGNRRDLSTLINQ

-315 AIATKRRDL
+315 AIAIKRRDL

-373 DIPDHMQQEAIQKMK
+373 DIPEHMQQEAIQKMK
-388 ENYNA
+388 ENYNT

-409 RNKVKHLSEQND
+409 RNKVKQLSEQND
-421 EIESTMEE
+421 EIESTLEE

-437 TKNVEEIKES
+437 TKKVEEIKES
-447 IQKIQSNNTDVKDT
+447 IKKIESNNTDVKDT
-461 DEYKRLDS
+461 DEYKQLDS

-499 LINQQQEVK
+499 LINQQQEFK

-519 AIDRIKELET
+519 AVDRIKELET

-553 QKVNLMEG
+553 QKVNIMEG

-578 INQGVQDICI
+578 INQGVQDVCI

-631 ESVTDVHKTTSQQ
+631 ESVTEVHKTTSQQ

-653 KSLTVEV
+653 KALTVEV

>member
-1 MDMEIKLIKL
+1 MEIKLIKL

-56 SKGATKFSIKTLD
+56 SKGSTKFAIKTLD
-69 SAGEEINN
+69 NVGDEINN

-85 LDIDGKE
+85 LKIDGKE

-112 TFTGH
+112 SFTGH
-117 ETVYELGATEDELT
+117 ETVYELGATEEELT

-168 RKKILMSLVDEVT
+168 RKNILMSLVDEVT
-181 DEDVINSDS
+181 DEDVIKSDT

-251 TEINNQ
+251 TDINNQ
-257 IKQIDIEIKDVE
+257 IKQVDIEIKDVE

-296 HGSKRELSSLINQ
+296 HGNKRELSSLINQ

-339 EQNEKFKALGIK
+339 EQNERFKALGIK

-373 DIPDHMQQEAIQKMK
+373 DIPEHMQQEAIQKMK

-409 RNKVKHLSEQND
+409 RNKVKQLSEQND

-447 IQKIQSNNTDVKDT
+447 IKKIESNNTDVKDT
-461 DEYKRLDS
+461 DEYKQLDS

-499 LINQQQEVK
+499 LINQQQEIK

-519 AIDRIKELET
+519 AVDRIKELET

-578 INQGVQDICI
+578 INQGVQDVCI

-653 KSLTVEV
+653 KALTVEV

>member
-1 MDMEIKLIKL
+1 MEIKLIKL
-11 VLDNFKGAK
+11 VLDNFKGTK

-242 NKQKLEEEL
+242 NKQSLEEEL
-251 TEINNQ
+251 TEIINQ
-257 IKQIDIEIKDVE
+257 INQVDIEIKDVE

-277 EKDIK
+277 EKAIK

-296 HGSKRELSSLINQ
+296 HGNKRELSSLINQ

-334 ESVME
+334 ESVIE

-373 DIPDHMQQEAIQKMK
+373 DIPEHMQQEAIQKMK

-409 RNKVKHLSEQND
+409 RNKVKQLSEQND

-429 LKEEIEKE
+429 LKKEIEKE
-437 TKNVEEIKES
+437 TKKVEEIKES
-447 IQKIQSNNTDVKDT
+447 IKKIESNNTDVKDT
-461 DEYKRLDS
+461 DEYKQLDS

-499 LINQQQEVK
+499 LINQQQEIK

-519 AIDRIKELET
+519 AVDRIKELET

-578 INQGVQDICI
+578 INQGVQDVCI

-644 IQLEVSKKD
+644 IQLEVSKKA
-653 KSLTVEV
+653 KALTVEV

>member
-1 MDMEIKLIKL
+1 MEIKLIKL

-257 IKQIDIEIKDVE
+257 INQVDIEIKDVE

-282 SKELDIQY
+282 SKELDLKY

-296 HGSKRELSSLINQ
+296 HGNKRELTSLINQ

-351 HKELV
+351 HKKLV

-373 DIPDHMQQEAIQKMK
+373 DIPDHMQQDAIQKMK
-388 ENYNA
+388 ESYNA

-409 RNKVKHLSEQND
+409 RNKVKQLSEQND
-421 EIESTMEE
+421 EIELTMEE

-437 TKNVEEIKES
+437 TKKVEEVKES
-447 IQKIQSNNTDVKDT
+447 IKKIESNNTDVKDT
-461 DEYKRLDS
+461 DEYKQLDS

-499 LINQQQEVK
+499 LINQQKEIK

-519 AIDRIKELET
+519 AVDRIKELET

-578 INQGVQDICI
+578 INQGVQDVCI
-588 ATHNGV
+588 ATHKGV

-653 KSLTVEV
+653 KALTVEV

>member
-1 MDMEIKLIKL
+1 MEIKLIKL

-69 SAGEEINN
+69 STGEEINN

-203 LEDFKM
+203 LDDFKM

-242 NKQKLEEEL
+242 NKQALEEEL
-251 TEINNQ
+251 NEINNQ
-257 IKQIDIEIKDVE
+257 INQVDIEIKDVE

-277 EKDIK
+277 EKEIK

-296 HGSKRELSSLINQ
+296 HGNKRELSSLINQ

-339 EQNEKFKALGIK
+339 EHNEKFKALGIK

-373 DIPDHMQQEAIQKMK
+373 DIPEHMQQEAIQKMK

-409 RNKVKHLSEQND
+409 RNKVKQLSEQND

-429 LKEEIEKE
+429 LKKEIEKE
-437 TKNVEEIKES
+437 TKNVEEIKEN
-447 IQKIQSNNTDVKDT
+447 IKKIESNNTDVKDT
-461 DEYKRLDS
+461 DEYKQLDS

-578 INQGVQDICI
+578 INQGVQDVCI

-653 KSLTVEV
+653 KALTVEV

>member
-1 MDMEIKLIKL
+1 MDIKLIKL

-28 KDIVVK
+28 KDIVVR

-56 SKGATKFSIKTLD
+56 SKGSTKFAIKTLD
-69 SAGEEINN
+69 NVGDEINN

-85 LDIDGKE
+85 LKIDGKE

-112 TFTGH
+112 SFTGH
-117 ETVYELGATEDELT
+117 ETVYELGATEEELT

-168 RKKILMSLVDEVT
+168 RKNILMSLVDEVT
-181 DEDVINSDS
+181 DEDVIKSDT

-203 LEDFKM
+203 LEDFKA
-209 RISRNKKS
+209 RIKRNKKA
-217 INEDLKAIPVRVDEI
+217 INDDLKAIPVRVDEI
-232 NHNMPDVRKY
+232 NHNMPDVQKY
-242 NKQKLEEEL
+242 DKDKLEKELASINEE
-251 TEINNQ
+251 IKVIDGQ
-257 IKQIDIEIKDVE
+257 IKDIE
-269 NGLEIEKI
+269 NGLSVEKI

-282 SKELDIQY
+282 SKQLEIQY
-290 LKDNHN
+290 LIDNHD
-296 HGSKRELSSLINQ
+296 GDSRRKLTSLNNEE
-309 DSELQR
+309 SEKER
-315 AIATKRRDL
+315 TVAVKRRDL
-324 SNLTAELQKN
+324 SNLKAELQRN
-334 ESVME
+334 ESEME
-339 EQNEKFKALGIK
+339 ELQEKFGNLGNK

-373 DIPDHMQQEAIQKMK
+373 DIPEHMQEEAIKK
-388 ENYNA
+388 IEESYNA
-393 DKSERLEKI
+393 DKSETLEKI
-402 QSDGIEI
+402 QSDGLEI
-409 RNKVKHLSEQND
+409 QKRGKYLSEQND
-421 EIESTMEE
+421 EIEKSMEKIKEEINKDTQSIEE
-429 LKEEIEKE
+429 LKEEIKVLE
-437 TKNVEEIKES
+437 
-447 IQKIQSNNTDVKDT
+447 SNNTRVEDT
-461 DEYKRLDS
+461 DEYKQIDS
-469 EIKALK
+469 DIQALK
-475 EKKGQSIQS
+475 EQKGQSIQS
-484 MSEDVQNIVKSKKEP
+484 ISDDVNGLIESKKEP
-499 LINQQQEVK
+499 LLNQQRDIK

-514 QVSQR
+514 QLSQR
-519 AIDRIKELET
+519 AIERIDELESR
-529 KQEQLAQEYNELEHA
+529 QEQLAQEYNDLEHA

-553 QKVNLMEG
+553 QKVKLMES

-567 EITKFKLFDVQ
+567 EITKFKLFNVLINEGVEDV
-578 INQGVQDICI
+578 CI
-588 ATHNGV
+588 AMHNGV
-594 PFDSGLNNAARIN
+594 PYDSGLNNAARIN

-631 ESVTDVHKTTSQQ
+631 ESVTDVHETMSQQ
-644 IQLEVSKKD
+644 IQLEVSKED
-653 KSLTVEV
+653 KELTVQV

>member
-1 MDMEIKLIKL
+1 MEIKLIKL

-544 TFLTEEFTK
+544 TILTEEFTK

>member
-1 MDMEIKLIKL
+1 MEIKLIKL

>member
-1 MDMEIKLIKL
+1 MEIKLIKL

-20 HFELNAEG
+20 HFELNAEA

-85 LDIDGKE
+85 LNIDGKE
-92 QHIKKTYSEK
+92 HHIKKTYSEK

-242 NKQKLEEEL
+242 NKQSLEEEL
-251 TEINNQ
+251 TEIINQ
-257 IKQIDIEIKDVE
+257 INQVDIEIKDVE

-277 EKDIK
+277 EKAIK

-296 HGSKRELSSLINQ
+296 HGNKRELSSLINQ

-315 AIATKRRDL
+315 AIAIKRRDL

-356 NEQKEFTTATV
+356 NEQKEFTTTTV

-373 DIPDHMQQEAIQKMK
+373 DIPDHMQQDAIQKMK
-388 ENYNA
+388 ESYNA

-409 RNKVKHLSEQND
+409 RNKVKQLSEQND

-429 LKEEIEKE
+429 LKKEIEKE
-437 TKNVEEIKES
+437 TKNVEEIKEN
-447 IQKIQSNNTDVKDT
+447 IKKIESNNTDVKDT
-461 DEYKRLDS
+461 DEYKQLDS

-499 LINQQQEVK
+499 LIIKQEEIK

-529 KQEQLAQEYNELEHA
+529 KQEQLAQEYNDLEHA

-578 INQGVQDICI
+578 INQGVQDVCI

-631 ESVTDVHKTTSQQ
+631 ESVTEVHKTTSQQ

-653 KSLTVEV
+653 KALTVEV

>member
-1 MDMEIKLIKL
+1 MEIKLIKL

-242 NKQKLEEEL
+242 NKQALEEEL
-251 TEINNQ
+251 NEINNQ
-257 IKQIDIEIKDVE
+257 INQVDIEIKDVE

-277 EKDIK
+277 EKEIK

-296 HGSKRELSSLINQ
+296 HGNRRDLSTLINQ

-315 AIATKRRDL
+315 AIAIKRRDL

-367 CDCCGQ
+367 CNCCSQ
-373 DIPDHMQQEAIQKMK
+373 DIPEHMQQEAIQKMK

-409 RNKVKHLSEQND
+409 RNKVKQLSEQND
-421 EIESTMEE
+421 EIESTMEK
-429 LKEEIEKE
+429 LKKEIEKE
-437 TKNVEEIKES
+437 TKNVEEIKEN
-447 IQKIQSNNTDVKDT
+447 IKKIESNNTDVKDT
-461 DEYKRLDS
+461 DEYKQLDS

-499 LINQQQEVK
+499 LIIKQEEIK

-519 AIDRIKELET
+519 ALDRIKELET

-567 EITKFKLFDVQ
+567 KITKFKLFDVQ
-578 INQGVQDICI
+578 INQGVQDVCI

-653 KSLTVEV
+653 KALIVEV

>member
-1 MDMEIKLIKL
+1 MEIKLIKL

-85 LDIDGKE
+85 LNIDGKE
-92 QHIKKTYSEK
+92 HHIKKTYFEK
-102 WTRKRGQAKS
+102 WIRKRGQPKAS
-112 TFTGH
+112 FDGH
-117 ETVYELGATEDELT
+117 KTTYEIGASEEELT
-131 PKKLKDFNEFINSI
+131 PKLLKDFNEFINSI

-155 TNPFWFNSLKQDE
+155 TNPLWFNSLKQDE

-190 KLKELKKLLGDGS
+190 NLKELKKLLGDGL
-203 LEDFKM
+203 LEDFKK
-209 RISRNKKS
+209 RISRNKKA

-242 NKQKLEEEL
+242 NKQALEEEL

-257 IKQIDIEIKDVE
+257 IKQVDIEIKDVE

-296 HGSKRELSSLINQ
+296 HGNKRELSSLINQ

-339 EQNEKFKALGIK
+339 EQNERFKALGIK

-373 DIPDHMQQEAIQKMK
+373 DIPEHMQQEAIQKMK

-409 RNKVKHLSEQND
+409 RNKVKQLSEQND

-447 IQKIQSNNTDVKDT
+447 IKKIESNNTDVKDT
-461 DEYKRLDS
+461 DEYKQLDS

-519 AIDRIKELET
+519 ALDRIKELET

-553 QKVNLMEG
+553 QKINLMEG

-578 INQGVQDICI
+578 INQGVQDVCI

-653 KSLTVEV
+653 KALTVEV

>member
-1 MDMEIKLIKL
+1 MEIKLIKL

-69 SAGEEINN
+69 SAGEKINN

-85 LDIDGKE
+85 LNIDGKE
-92 QHIKKTYSEK
+92 HHIKKTYSEK

-117 ETVYELGATEDELT
+117 ETVYELGATEEELT

-242 NKQKLEEEL
+242 NKQALEDEL
-251 TEINNQ
+251 SEINNQ
-257 IKQIDIEIKDVE
+257 INQVDIEIKDIE

-296 HGSKRELSSLINQ
+296 HGSRRELSSLINQ

-334 ESVME
+334 ESVIE

-373 DIPDHMQQEAIQKMK
+373 DIPEHMQQEAIQKMK

-409 RNKVKHLSEQND
+409 RNKVKQLSEQND

-429 LKEEIEKE
+429 LKKEIEKE

-447 IQKIQSNNTDVKDT
+447 IKKIESNNTDVKDT
-461 DEYKRLDS
+461 DEYKQLDS

-499 LINQQQEVK
+499 LINQQQEIK

-519 AIDRIKELET
+519 AVDRIKELET
-529 KQEQLAQEYNELEHA
+529 KQEQIAQEYNELEHA

-578 INQGVQDICI
+578 INQGVQDVCI

-653 KSLTVEV
+653 KALTVEV

>member
-1 MDMEIKLIKL
+1 MEIKLIKL

-28 KDIVVK
+28 IDIVVK

-85 LDIDGKE
+85 LNIDGKE

-242 NKQKLEEEL
+242 NKKELEEKL
-251 TEINNQ
+251 SVIS
-257 IKQIDIEIKDVE
+257 KEIKDVDDEIKDIE
-269 NGLEIEKI
+269 NGLEINKI

-296 HGSKRELSSLINQ
+296 HGNKRELSLLINQ

-339 EQNEKFKALGIK
+339 EQNEKFKALGTK

-373 DIPDHMQQEAIQKMK
+373 DIPEHMQQKAIQKMK
-388 ENYNA
+388 ENYNV
-393 DKSERLEKI
+393 DKSGRLEKI

-409 RNKVKHLSEQND
+409 RNKVKQLSEQND

-429 LKEEIEKE
+429 LKKEIEKE
-437 TKNVEEIKES
+437 TKNVEKIKES
-447 IQKIQSNNTDVKDT
+447 IKKIESNSTDVKDT
-461 DEYKRLDS
+461 DEFKRLDS

-484 MSEDVQNIVKSKKEP
+484 MSEDVENIVKSKKEP
-499 LINQQQEVK
+499 LINQQQEIK

-544 TFLTEEFTK
+544 TFLAEEFTK

-578 INQGVQDICI
+578 INQGVQDVCI

-616 SKHYNFYAPI
+616 SKHFNFYAPI

-631 ESVTDVHKTTSQQ
+631 ESVTDVHETTSQQ
-644 IQLEVSKKD
+644 IQLEVSKND
-653 KSLTVEV
+653 KALTVEV

>member
-1 MDMEIKLIKL
+1 MEIKLIKL

-203 LEDFKM
+203 LEDFRM

-296 HGSKRELSSLINQ
+296 HGNKRELSSLINQ

-324 SNLTAELQKN
+324 SNLTTELQKN
-334 ESVME
+334 ESVMG

-351 HKELV
+351 HKELM

-373 DIPDHMQQEAIQKMK
+373 DIPEHMQQEAIQKMK

-393 DKSERLEKI
+393 DKSERLERI

-409 RNKVKHLSEQND
+409 RNKVKQLSEQND

-447 IQKIQSNNTDVKDT
+447 IKKIESNNTDVKDT
-461 DEYKRLDS
+461 DEYKQLDS
-469 EIKALK
+469 EIKDLK

-519 AIDRIKELET
+519 AVDRIKELET

-578 INQGVQDICI
+578 INQGVQDVCI

-653 KSLTVEV
+653 KALTVEV